1 MPRIK
6 LEGLAQPFET
16 IGQGLKSGQSAIRG
30 GVLGGVKGVTAVA
43 TTGVGAATAGLNTGL
58 TGVFSLGKG
67 FRDFI
72 LRGTVVELAVAVVLG
87 SAFTKLIES
96 ATAVSGGQSWTVGLA
111 FAEPLLA
118 CPVLCDGSKMIGA
131 CTEG

>member
-1 MPRIK
+1 MPRVK
-6 LEGLAQPFET
+6 LEGLAQPFEAL
-16 IGQGLKSGQSAIRG
+16 GQGLKSGQSA
-30 GVLGGVKGVTAVA
+30 LKGGVKGVTAVA

-96 ATAVSGGQSWTVGLA
+96 ATAVSGGNSRKPSCITALS
-111 FAEPLLA
+111 LA
-118 CPVLCDGSKMIGA
+118 CCASFNGSK
-131 CTEG
+131 